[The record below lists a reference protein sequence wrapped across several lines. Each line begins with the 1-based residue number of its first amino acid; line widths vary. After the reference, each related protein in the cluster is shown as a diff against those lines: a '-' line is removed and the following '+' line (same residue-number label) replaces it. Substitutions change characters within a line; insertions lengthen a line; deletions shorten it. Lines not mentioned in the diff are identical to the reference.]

1 MARPRKPNGKL
12 ESIAE
17 CEEAMRCLREAV
29 IKQERW
35 VAMRD
40 LRITQITEEF
50 APGIAEE
57 TFVRADLELQLQ
69 NYYMAHLE
77 ELEKDGKK
85 SVQLTHGVIG
95 RRLGSPALKVLNK
108 SWTWESILTRLR
120 EVYGARFIRKPEP
133 EVDKAAI
140 KKADLSADAL
150 KACGLKIEQTESFF
164 AEPERTPTTEVA

>member
-12 ESIAE
+12 DSIAE
-17 CEEAMRCLREAV
+17 CEEAMRELRESV

-40 LRITQITEEF
+40 LGIAQITEQYL
-50 APGIAEE
+50 PGIAAEIAL
-57 TFVRADLELQLQ
+57 RADLELQLQ
-69 NYYMAHLE
+69 NYYMAHLD
-77 ELEKDGKK
+77 ELEVDGKK
-85 SVQLTHGVIG
+85 SVQLTHGVMG

-133 EVDKAAI
+133 EVDKVAI
-140 KKADLSADAL
+140 KKANLPADDL
-150 KACGLKIEQTESFF
+150 KACGLKIQQDEDFY
-164 AEPERTPTTEVA
+164 AEPERAPTGETA